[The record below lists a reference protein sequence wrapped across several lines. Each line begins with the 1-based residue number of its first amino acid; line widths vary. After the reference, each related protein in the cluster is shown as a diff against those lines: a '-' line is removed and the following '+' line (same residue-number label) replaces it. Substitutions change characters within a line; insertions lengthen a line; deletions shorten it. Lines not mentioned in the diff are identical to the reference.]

1 VSQACS
7 NASAHDL
14 TGITDVQSDYW
25 LFFKCS
31 TLKLFC
37 VCVRGFFF
45 FSFFFW
51 FLDPRSFVCLRAG
64 VKSVQD

>member
-51 FLDPRSFVCLRAG
+51 FFNTGFLCVALA
-64 VKSVQD
+64 VLELTL